1 VPADLKFA
9 MTDPAVAV
17 HGLTKTF
24 PVPLHPARGIVAVKD
39 LNLRIERGEV
49 YGLLGPNGSG
59 KSTTLKII
67 LGLVSPTR
75 GRTEIFGRDSRLVE
89 SREAV
94 GFLPENP
101 YFYKYLTGEETLRF
115 FGRLCGL
122 RGSRLRQ
129 RINELLDL
137 VGLTKARKRRLGTY
151 SKGMLQRI
159 GLAQALIHDPRL
171 VVLDEPTAGVD
182 PAGSRDIRD
191 LILDLKR
198 RGITVLLS
206 SHLLAQAQEICDRIG
221 ILADGV
227 LVREGHLQ
235 ELIAIENQTELVIAD
250 ASAQLVNE
258 IESVI
263 NRSNAKLIERRKSTT
278 TLERLFLEATAKN
291 DKARMSNDEGMT
303 KQT

>member
-1 VPADLKFA
+1 

-17 HGLTKTF
+17 HGLTKIF
-24 PVPLHPARGIVAVKD
+24 SVPLHPARGIVAVKD
-39 LNLRIERGEV
+39 LNLRIEPGEV

-75 GRTEIFGRDSRLVE
+75 GRTEIFGRDSRIVE

-122 RGSRLRQ
+122 RGARLKE

-137 VGLTKARKRRLGTY
+137 VGLSKARKRRLGTY

-171 VVLDEPTAGVD
+171 LVLDEPTAGVD
-182 PAGSRDIRD
+182 PAGSRGIRD

-221 ILADGV
+221 ILADGM
-227 LVREGHLQ
+227 LVREGHLR

-250 ASAQLVNE
+250 ASTQLVNE
-258 IESVI
+258 IELII

-278 TLERLFLEATAKN
+278 TLERLFLEATKQ
-291 DKARMSNDEGMT
+291 DEARGLNDEGMT